1 MRPSI
6 KLSILTAAILGA
18 ASIGLTSCGQSDQTA
33 SSGRTVTSGAA
44 EIGGA
49 FSLIN
54 QAGERVTEEA
64 LKGKPHLVYFGF
76 TYCPDICP
84 TALQKM
90 GQTQTLLGGKG
101 DDIGYILISVDPER
115 DTPESL
121 SQYVTANGFPKG
133 LKGFTGSLEEIEA
146 AKLAYKVYA
155 AKVMTPES
163 AGEYTVDHADI
174 MYLMDK
180 DGEYVDYFFGN
191 STPTE
196 MAGRIARHLKTGK

>member
-1 MRPSI
+1 MKSFI
-6 KLSILTAAILGA
+6 KLSILKAVIFSA
-18 ASIGLTSCGQSDQTA
+18 ASIGLASCGQADQTA

-54 QAGERVTEEA
+54 QEGTRVTEEA

-90 GQTQTLLGGKG
+90 GQTQTLLGNKG
-101 DDIGYILISVDPER
+101 DDIGYVLISVDPER

-121 SQYVTANGFPKG
+121 SLYVTANGFPKG
-133 LKGFTGSLEEIEA
+133 LKGFTGSLEEIET

-155 AKVMTPES
+155 SKVMTPES
-163 AGEYTVDHADI
+163 AGDYTVDHADI

-180 DGEYVDYFFGN
+180 NGDYVDYFFGN

-196 MAGRIARHLKTGK
+196 MAGRISRHLKTGQ